1 MKMYL
6 VGGAVR
12 DQLMGLESHDH
23 DYVVVGATPADMTAL
38 GFTAETVGHSFP
50 VFLDKNG
57 DQYALARK
65 EKKVGAGYHGFE
77 VEFDPSVSLA
87 DDLFR
92 RDLTVNAIAM
102 DIETGEIADP
112 YNGKADMEAK
122 VLRHV
127 SEAFAE
133 DPLRVVR
140 LARFFARWTDFT
152 IAPNTEVMAKN
163 IVQSGEMDSLS
174 DERFWAEMEKVFT
187 QGGNPFRFFEALFR
201 FGALQRVRFF
211 RDLFGDVS
219 KGKFQTDF
227 AAYTTSVSRM
237 LTEADRSTVFTALA
251 AMNAPQQSTAIPT
264 RVKKLS
270 ENVEHVRHM
279 HDRSAEKLFVLMAHN
294 RAFDQNNNQIMDL
307 VMALM
312 VAEDAGAFFPIKGRT
327 LLAAVGRTRAVGSSE
342 FQHLKGKAIGEAMN
356 AERMRQV
363 EMVMESEDEG

>member
-23 DYVVVGATPADMTAL
+23 DYVVVGATPEDMTAL

-65 EKKVGAGYHGFE
+65 EKKVGSGYHGFE
-77 VEFDPSVSLA
+77 VEFDPTVSLA

-112 YNGKADMEAK
+112 YNGKADMDAK

-187 QGGNPFRFFEALFR
+187 QGGNPFRFFQALFR
-201 FGALQRVRFF
+201 FGALQQVRFF

-219 KGKFQTDF
+219 HGKFEDF
-227 AAYTTSVSRM
+227 EAYATSVSR
-237 LTEADRSTVFTALA
+237 LLIEADRSTVFTALA
-251 AMNAPQQSTAIPT
+251 AANAQQQSTAIPT

-270 ENVEHVRHM
+270 ENVEHMRHI

-312 VAEDAGAFFPIKGRT
+312 VAEDAGAFFPVEGKT
-327 LLAAVGRTRAVGSSE
+327 LLEMVGRTRAVGSAE

-356 AERMRQV
+356 AERLRQV
-363 EMVMESEDEG
+363 QMVMESVNEG